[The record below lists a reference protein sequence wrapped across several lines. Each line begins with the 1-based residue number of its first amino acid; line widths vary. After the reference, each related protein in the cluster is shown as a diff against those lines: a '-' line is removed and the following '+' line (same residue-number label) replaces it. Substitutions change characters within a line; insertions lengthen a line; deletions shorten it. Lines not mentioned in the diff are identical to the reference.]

1 MGKRSSKKSKQA
13 NRGPPIGTSITTINN
28 GSTLFLRSRLMEEQA
43 FQKIRECASLN
54 NLSSTDS
61 KEISRL
67 LSFFLDEIN
76 DTNDETV
83 QQLQQQIVDM
93 SRIQDE
99 QEEKMKGDREVI
111 ERWKGL
117 SSSQTMIIQDLQAEN
132 DALHQSME
140 EAMELASGMKELI
153 SYFAHTHEENTMYSQ
168 KKICQLQEE
177 LNEAVQLKDELYE
190 LMEENQA
197 LRIEYEKAI
206 Q

>member
-1 MGKRSSKKSKQA
+1 
-13 NRGPPIGTSITTINN
+13 
-28 GSTLFLRSRLMEEQA
+28 MEEQV
-43 FQKIRECASLN
+43 FQKICDCASLN

-99 QEEKMKGDREVI
+99 QEEKMKEDREVI